1 MTKMPSLGLAAVAS
15 AICVVSMSLGA
26 PIASA
31 APASMSTDMPMSSQ
45 WRACDFSALKWVKA
59 RGDARAVAHVNTDGA
74 GNVTAT
80 VDIATAQPDAFY
92 DIRVIQMPRPSSGC
106 AAGAPGVLNGG
117 VQTND
122 VGAGSA
128 TVTGPAAK
136 GATGAWVIVELP
148 SGASQLPDEFYTTEF
163 VAAF

>member
-1 MTKMPSLGLAAVAS
+1 MPSLGLAAVAS

-80 VDIATAQPDAFY
+80 VDIATAQPDAFL
-92 DIRVIQMPRPSSGC
+92 RHPRNPDAAPVERLRGRSSRR
-106 AAGAPGVLNGG
+106 
-117 VQTND
+117 
-122 VGAGSA
+122 
-128 TVTGPAAK
+128 
-136 GATGAWVIVELP
+136 
-148 SGASQLPDEFYTTEF
+148 TERRR
-163 VAAF
+163 ADQ